1 MIRPYQ
7 EKDFEIVVRLWFDAV
22 CVAVPELVA
31 RMGYEF
37 NGAREYFKTVVS
49 ENQMWVYELDGVP
62 VGFLGMQDD
71 YIDRLYVN
79 PLYHRRGI
87 GQALLDHAR
96 ALSPNHLWLH
106 TDQANT
112 MSRPFYEK
120 NGFIATKFGVT
131 PPPTSE
137 PDVEYHWY
145 KK

>member
-7 EKDFEIVVRLWFDAV
+7 EEDFEIVVRFWFDAV

-31 RMGYEF
+31 RMKYEF
-37 NGAREYFKTVVS
+37 NGAREYFKSIVS
-49 ENQMWVYELDGVP
+49 ENQMWVYELDGIP
-62 VGFLGMQDD
+62 VGFLGIKDD

-79 PLYHRRGI
+79 PAYHRRGI

-106 TDQANT
+106 TDQSNN

-120 NGFIATKFGVT
+120 NGFIAEKFGVS
-131 PPPTSE
+131 PPPASE